1 MINRTTHPVVYIAR
15 CNSPATS
22 HTDAASS
29 SIGSSDCIEHVFIPR
44 VHGSNHYGGKNTTRG
59 VVIKLVTSSGA
70 SASVWLVAGL
80 LQNPNH
86 KDRHNHRRHL
96 NHHLFHLRGKN
107 KTGMIHSD

>member
-1 MINRTTHPVVYIAR
+1 MHPGDKYMFNAITTT
-15 CNSPATS
+15 NWAT
-22 HTDAASS
+22 S

-80 LQNPNH
+80 LQVP
-86 KDRHNHRRHL
+86 
-96 NHHLFHLRGKN
+96 
-107 KTGMIHSD
+107 